1 MANRQ
6 STKFTAKAK
15 PSIVIDNESGAEV
28 KSKPSNAWS
37 RVFEA
42 VDEALHDQGAP
53 SKTRVFCAYVLGF
66 AASCLSGFLM
76 AKVIDMIVIGALLLS
91 GSALFAMLVWVM
103 GLVIA
108 IYAGMHAFSAGF
120 GYVLS
125 DVCTSHIAHA
135 RGVKNTVVGWFTPNK
150 EQAHA

>member
-1 MANRQ
+1 MV
-6 STKFTAKAK
+6 TKATRAKFATK
-15 PSIVIDNESGAEV
+15 PSVVIDNETGAEV
-28 KSKPSNAWS
+28 KGKPAGAWS

-42 VDEALHDQGAP
+42 VDEALYEQGAP

-76 AKVIDMIVIGALLLS
+76 AKVIDMVVIGALMLS

-135 RGVKNTVVGWFTPNK
+135 RGLKNTVVGWFSK
-150 EQAHA
+150 EEPAHA